1 MARFVRYSQVAGLLL
16 VAASSAAAQATAATP
31 PVCEATQPSS
41 GNSARANLSMQLAQ
55 KATTPDAAAGH
66 LRTAIKA
73 AENPDKN
80 DNAASRAYVLG
91 SALSLW
97 MNQPGIGFTPKR
109 GTLGFA
115 SNPEATIDVTTAID
129 SLFRIVEATKPGCAD
144 YTAYWRGGQKFYL
157 DLVNGAINA
166 MNGDKLDSAEYYATQ
181 AQRVF
186 PTSPYGGM
194 VLGGVANKKNNTA
207 DAVKY
212 WQMAAD
218 AADKD
223 TSYRDVRR
231 QVLSN
236 IGATM
241 LSVARDPKT
250 AKPAQVEAAKR
261 AAEAYTQLVAIPGTK
276 GPYLSGGRQNL
287 QAALLIA
294 GDTSSAVKTYEAM
307 LANPSAYEYQDLLN
321 SAVNAS
327 RANRSADAAKLFEA
341 TLAQNPYNR
350 DALFNLAVMHLTLNQ
365 HDKVGPIV
373 TRLVA
378 VDPGN
383 PDNYL
388 LGARAYV
395 DLAKK
400 AKGTAATALN
410 DTTVSWYTRATKL
423 PIDVQFTEFTP
434 TETKLEVAGTV
445 LDRRD
450 KVDEADAAASA
461 TTTRTRTQAA
471 AAARAKPAA
480 KAATSYPPRAVT
492 LKFDAIDQKGAVL
505 GSQTVTTAALQPGK
519 SAEFRVSIDAPK
531 AVAFRY
537 TISD

>member
-1 MARFVRYSQVAGLLL
+1 MARFERLSQVAGLLL
-16 VAASSAAAQATAATP
+16 VAAGSAGAQATAATP
-31 PVCEATQPSS
+31 PVCEATQASS

-55 KATTPDAAAGH
+55 KATTPEAAAGH
-66 LRTAIKA
+66 LRAVVKA

-80 DNAASRAYVLG
+80 DNAAARAYVLG

-97 MNQPGIGFTPKR
+97 MNQPGVGFSPKR
-109 GTLGFA
+109 GALGFS
-115 SNPEATIDVTTAID
+115 SNADATIDVATTMD
-129 SLFRIVEATKPGCAD
+129 SLFKIVEATKPGCSE

-166 MNGDKLDSAEYYATQ
+166 MNADKLDSAEYYATT
-181 AQRVF
+181 AHKVF

-194 VLGGVANKKNNTA
+194 VLGGVANKKNNFA

-218 AADKD
+218 AAEKD

-236 IGATM
+236 IGSTQM
-241 LSVARDPKT
+241 NIARDPKT
-250 AKPAQVEAAKR
+250 PKPAQVDAAKR
-261 AAEAYTQLVAIPGTK
+261 AAEAYTQLVAIPGTT

-294 GDTSSAVKTYEAM
+294 GDTSSAVKSYEAM
-307 LANPSAYEYQDLLN
+307 LANPSGYEYQDLLN

-327 RANRSADAAKLFEA
+327 RANRSADAARLFEA
-341 TLAQNPYNR
+341 TLVQNPYNR

-373 TRLVA
+373 TRLIA

-400 AKGTAATALN
+400 AKGAAATALN
-410 DTTVSWYTRATKL
+410 DTTLSWYTRATKL
-423 PIDVQFTEFTP
+423 PVDVQFTEFSP
-434 TETKLEVAGTV
+434 SDTKLELAGTV

-450 KVDEADAAASA
+450 KVDEAEAAASA
-461 TTTRTRTQAA
+461 TTTRTRSQAA

-480 KAATSYPPRAVT
+480 KTAASYTPKTVT
-492 LKFDAIDQKGAVL
+492 LKFDAIDKSGAVL
-505 GSQTVTTAALQPGK
+505 GSQSVTTTALQPGK
-519 SAEFRVSIDAPK
+519 TATFRVSIDAPK
-531 AVAFRY
+531 AVAYRY